1 MLRTSWFAELDVVLV
16 QHKLLTLEQH
26 FNLQKL
32 YLDHFPTP
40 KPNLTHEQS
49 LKSEEIIRW
58 MTLMYKQQTLI
69 VSLNFPKIK
78 IDWLITMLF
87 QGQQRCWSR
96 NMSHLVKSGSA
107 MRAHTHTHTHHTIH
121 ACGYSVIKELGTF
134 FNHFYMYKIFRK
146 DPARLTTGCA
156 ERFAC
161 LTWLIDKLLKN
172 NLSEACQLI
181 QGCQAAVGPAVFCS
195 EDPPAVPDDLRLAL
209 PRSSATSGCIN
220 WDDGRKVLEGDLTGF
235 QLSNFVLIESSCA
248 VNIRRSL

>member
-1 MLRTSWFAELDVVLV
+1 
-16 QHKLLTLEQH
+16 
-26 FNLQKL
+26 
-32 YLDHFPTP
+32 
-40 KPNLTHEQS
+40 
-49 LKSEEIIRW
+49 
-58 MTLMYKQQTLI
+58 MYKQQTLI

-78 IDWLITMLF
+78 IWLVNNNVVPGSTKMLIQEHVALGKIRF
-87 QGQQRCWSR
+87 CHART
-96 NMSHLVKSGSA
+96 
-107 MRAHTHTHTHHTIH
+107 HTHTHTHTHIH